1 MAAITVAS
9 FLAAAQHLARVAP
22 PGALISIPD
31 DFGTLQVTDAD
42 GRPVGDVNLALAL
55 DRWLAVESSWSTP
68 PGRDL
73 TGPLSIAQPLPA
85 FAPVKLT
92 AVRPPARQI
101 TMRAGQRPD
110 GFWRA
115 LLGAPEGSMSLWVW
129 ACDHKHPDQFGAE
142 ECAIAERKRL
152 IAAEVG

>member
-1 MAAITVAS
+1 MAEITVAS

-55 DRWLAVESSWSTP
+55 DRWLAAESSWSTS

-73 TGPLSIAQPLPA
+73 TGPLSIAQPFPVARAA
-85 FAPVKLT
+85 FADVDPNAWQDTCRCAGLHDPHRRGRNIT
-92 AVRPPARQI
+92 PGCLSGPA
-101 TMRAGQRPD
+101 
-110 GFWRA
+110 
-115 LLGAPEGSMSLWVW
+115 
-129 ACDHKHPDQFGAE
+129 
-142 ECAIAERKRL
+142 
-152 IAAEVG
+152 